1 MKVTYTGKGLY
12 RIGDVTMKFSGKEY
26 NIDDCYMESIK
37 KAEKNGF
44 LTIENSKKA
53 KPKAEVKVEPKAE
66 VKVEEAAVE
75 QETVTIEL
83 NETPEKE
90 ETSEETSKA
99 NPRRRGRRKKA

>member
-26 NIDDCYMESIK
+26 NIEDCYIESVK

-44 LTIENSKKA
+44 LTIEGSKKV
-53 KPKAEVKVEPKAE
+53 KPKAEVKI
-66 VKVEEAAVE
+66 EEAAVE

-83 NETPEKE
+83 NETSEEE
-90 ETSEETSKA
+90 ETSEAS
-99 NPRRRGRRKKA
+99 PRRRGRRKKA